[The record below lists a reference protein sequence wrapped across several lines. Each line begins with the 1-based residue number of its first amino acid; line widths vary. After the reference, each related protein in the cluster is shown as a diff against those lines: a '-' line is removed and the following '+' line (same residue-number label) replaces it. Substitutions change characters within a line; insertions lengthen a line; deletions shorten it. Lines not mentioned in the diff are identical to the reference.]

1 MITRPFE
8 RPRDTEL
15 KDIRTDLCIVGGGLA
30 GTCCAITA
38 AREGLQVVLVQDR
51 PVLGGN
57 ASSEVRL
64 WALGA
69 SAHNHNNN
77 RWAREGGAIDE
88 ILVENMH
95 RNPEGNPIVF
105 DTILLEKTVSEK
117 NVTLLL
123 NTTATDVHC
132 DDSVPRTIKE
142 IGAYCSQNET
152 RYRIIPKFVVDASG
166 DGLIAYKAGLPFRF
180 GAESSEEFGEGFAP
194 DPLEYG
200 ELLGHSIFFMTKDT
214 GKPVEFHPPSYALR
228 SVTERIPR
236 YKNFRVN
243 DQGCEFW
250 WIEYGG
256 RLDTIHDTE
265 TIKWELWSIV
275 LGVWDHLKNSGDHPE
290 AECLSLEWIGHIP
303 GKRESRRFEGI
314 TMLTQDD
321 LVQQRRHSDA
331 VSFGGW
337 SIDLHPSDGVYTARP
352 GCDQYHTKGVYQIP
366 LSTMI
371 SPHAGNLFLAGRIIS
386 TSHVAFG
393 STRVMCTC
401 AHNAQA
407 VAVAASFAAER
418 GRNVAE
424 LIQDDAVSEIRRRLV
439 RRGQHIPG
447 YQLQEGENHALRASL
462 TSTSALSVA
471 RGLGPTT
478 AELAWSELGYD
489 IPKTFDVIA
498 PDAGT
503 VGNGIESEPSIPAYG
518 AYQRISSGRT
528 PGECRFPELPWLRS
542 LHRSVAQM
550 IPAQAGAI
558 PELKF
563 AATVLENTV
572 LEVELRISSKPE
584 NFTPDVVLDTIQV
597 PVEAGLNREVV
608 VRTLEELPADSYL
621 YAVFSIND
629 AIALLTR
636 PERVTGLFS
645 LEYSGE
651 QEPPLEWGIEGFE
664 VWTPERRPGGYLIA
678 FELGDPGYY
687 RAAFSPENVTNG
699 FQRPSTGPNAWV
711 AAIEDP
717 DPLLVLKWDT
727 PQTIRTLEIVFDTDY
742 NHPMETVI
750 RGHPERNMPFCVKH
764 FIVTDGSAE
773 RLVEETDWY
782 QSRYVTEF
790 TEPVVTDRLEIHVKE
805 MNGHAPAAIFDVRV
819 YG

>member
-8 RPRDTEL
+8 GPRETEG
-15 KDIRTDLCIVGGGLA
+15 KDIQTDLCIVGGGLA

-38 AREGLQVVLVQDR
+38 AREGLQVVLIQDR

-105 DTILLEKTVSEK
+105 DTILLEKVISEQ
-117 NVTLLL
+117 NITLLL
-123 NTTATDVHC
+123 NTTAMDVHC
-132 DDSVPRTIKE
+132 DNAVPRNITE
-142 IGAYCSQNET
+142 VGAYCSQNET
-152 RYRIIPKFVVDASG
+152 RYRIKPKYVVDSSG
-166 DGLIAYKAGLPFRF
+166 DGLIAYTAGLPFRF
-180 GAESSEEFGEGFAP
+180 GAESSDEFGEGFAP

-214 GKPVEFHPPSYALR
+214 GKPVQFHPPAYALQ

-236 YKNFRVN
+236 HKNFSVN

-265 TIKWELWSIV
+265 KIKWELWSIV
-275 LGVWDHLKNSGDHPE
+275 LGVWDHLKNSGEHPE
-290 AECLSLEWIGHIP
+290 AECLSLEWVGHIP

-321 LVQQRRHSDA
+321 LVQQRHYADA

-371 SPHAGNLFLAGRIIS
+371 TSHAGNLFLAGRIIS

-407 VAVAASFAAER
+407 VAVAASLAVER
-418 GRNVAE
+418 GQSVVD
-424 LIQDDAVSEIRRRLV
+424 LLQDDAVSEIRRRLV

-447 YQLQEGENHALRASL
+447 YQLQEAENLAGEALL
-462 TSTSALSVA
+462 TATSVLSIA
-471 RGLGPTT
+471 KGLRPAT
-478 AELAWSELGYD
+478 AEHAWRNLGYD
-489 IPKTFDVIA
+489 IPETFDEMV
-498 PDAGT
+498 PGAGG
-503 VGNGIESEPSIPAYG
+503 VAAPSIPAYG
-518 AYQRISSGRT
+518 VYQRVASGRA
-528 PGECRFPELPWLRS
+528 PRECRFPEVPWLRS

-550 IPAQAGAI
+550 IPAQAGPI
-558 PELKF
+558 PELRF

-572 LEVELRISSKPE
+572 LEVELRISFQPE
-584 NFTPDVVLDTIQV
+584 NYTPDTVLETIQI
-597 PVEAGLNREVV
+597 PLEAGLNKDVA
-608 VRTLEELPADSYL
+608 VRTNAELPTDCYL
-621 YAVFSIND
+621 YAVFNINN
-629 AIALLTR
+629 AIALRTR

-645 LEYSGE
+645 LEYTGE

-664 VWTPERRPGGYLIA
+664 IWTPERRPGGHLIA
-678 FELGDPGYY
+678 FELGDPEYY
-687 RAAFSPENVTNG
+687 PGAFSPENTING
-699 FQRPSTGPNAWV
+699 FQRPSAGPNAWV
-711 AAIEDP
+711 VAVEDP
-717 DPLLVLKWDT
+717 EPVLILKWDE
-727 PQTIRTLEIVFDTDY
+727 PQTIRTLELVFDTDY

-764 FIVTDGSAE
+764 FVVLDSSGKQLA
-773 RLVEETDWY
+773 EETDWY
-782 QSRYVTEF
+782 QSRYATTF
-790 TEPVVTDRLEIHVKE
+790 TSPVITNRLEIRVKE

-819 YG
+819 YAR